1 MDNLTIISII
11 LTIVVYLGTRW
22 LSEQIIS
29 PITTPVL
36 TATIV
41 LIIIFQLFDITV
53 EQYAEAKD
61 WMTFL
66 LGPATVALAVP
77 MYHNRS
83 VIMDRLFPALFGI
96 IIGSIST
103 IISAVWIS
111 KLFRFPDVVQATS
124 AIKAVT
130 TPVAIEVVLI
140 IGGDPALASAF
151 VIIAGIIGAVIA
163 PPLLTAFKLKI
174 LLHVDLEL
182 VWLHMGLVRVKRLKK
197 VPYKVQFQVWRW
209 GLRRFLLRL
218 FCHGYIPC
226 YEPVTIES

>member
-1 MDNLTIISII
+1 MDKLTIISII

-22 LSEQIIS
+22 LSEKIIS

-53 EQYAEAKD
+53 EQYAEAKA

-124 AIKAVT
+124 A
-130 TPVAIEVVLI
+130 
-140 IGGDPALASAF
+140 
-151 VIIAGIIGAVIA
+151 
-163 PPLLTAFKLKI
+163 
-174 LLHVDLEL
+174 
-182 VWLHMGLVRVKRLKK
+182 VK
-197 VPYKVQFQVWRW
+197 P
-209 GLRRFLLRL
+209 
-218 FCHGYIPC
+218 
-226 YEPVTIES
+226 